1 MKAAEKSRQI
11 IIFTEFFFLS
21 ILQETDDIQQS
32 TDDIQQS
39 TNEPDGWEHIISY
52 DSIEDNSFP
61 DEKSDKTSC

>member
-32 TDDIQQS
+32 T
-39 TNEPDGWEHIISY
+39 NEPDGWEHIISY

-61 DEKSDKTSC
+61 EEKSDKTSC